1 MTTKQKIEALTW
13 YDTIRKEKVILL
25 ELLAKIE
32 ELEGFELEPSATIAV
47 LGTTTNLPAVA
58 GTYADL
64 AAARTSVAAQ
74 NVAVEARLDLLD
86 AKVDEI
92 ITKLKAA
99 GIITT

>member
-1 MTTKQKIEALTW
+1 MTTDEKIAKLTW
-13 YDTIRKEKVILL
+13 FDTIGKEKTILSELSEKINTL
-25 ELLAKIE
+25 EAS
-32 ELEGFELEPSATIAV
+32 ELEASATIAV

-99 GIITT
+99 GLIEA

>member
-1 MTTKQKIEALTW
+1 MTTEQKIKKLTYW
-13 YDTIRKEKVILL
+13 NEIAKEKIVLL

-32 ELEGFELEPSATIAV
+32 ELEASELEPSATIAV

-58 GTYADL
+58 GSYADL
-64 AAARTSVAAQ
+64 AAARTSVASQ

-92 ITKLKAA
+92 ITKLKTA
-99 GIITT
+99 GLITA

>member
-1 MTTKQKIEALTW
+1 MTTEQKINKLTW
-13 YDTIRKEKVILL
+13 YDTIGKEKEILL
-25 ELLAKIE
+25 EIDAKIE
-32 ELEGFELEPSATIAV
+32 TLQDSELSPSATIAV

-74 NVAVEARLDLLD
+74 NVAVEARLDAIE

-99 GIITT
+99 GLIED